1 MTSRRS
7 LTSMKWM
14 SGLYWKTIGSR
25 GSGPNSSRRMSGRAR
40 ASRRRATLTG
50 DSPAIPISMSVA
62 P

>member
-1 MTSRRS
+1 
-7 LTSMKWM
+7 M

-25 GSGPNSSRRMSGRAR
+25 GSAPNSARRMSGRAR
-40 ASRRRATLTG
+40 ASRRTATLTG

>member
-1 MTSRRS
+1 
-7 LTSMKWM
+7 M

-25 GSGPNSSRRMSGRAR
+25 ESDPNSARPMSGRAR
-40 ASRRRATLTG
+40 ASRRTAIETG